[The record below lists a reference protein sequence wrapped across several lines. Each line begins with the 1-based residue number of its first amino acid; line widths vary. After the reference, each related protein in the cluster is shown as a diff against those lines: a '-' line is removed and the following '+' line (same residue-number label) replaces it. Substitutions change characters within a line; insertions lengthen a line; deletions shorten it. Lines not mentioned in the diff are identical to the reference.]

1 MVDNQHKQNKELSKQ
16 EDKKKE
22 KNDELG
28 TFKKNEFEKE
38 NERLTELGK
47 DGFKKEIKMKLD
59 QAKSDKILIKFLLQH
74 VPEQL
79 EPYDIMK
86 G

>member
-59 QAKSDKILIKFLLQH
+59 QAKSDKILVKFL
-74 VPEQL
+74 
-79 EPYDIMK
+79 
-86 G
+86 